1 MNNDILISILLVVLI
16 ALTAMEFFMLG
27 VYHQQKIA
35 ERSSA
40 YIDETWQTLPRETE
54 R

>member
-40 YIDETWQTLPRETE
+40 YLDRAWQTLPRETE

>member
-1 MNNDILISILLVVLI
+1 MSNDIIVSILLVVLI

-40 YIDETWQTLPRETE
+40 YIDEAWQTLPREME

>member
-1 MNNDILISILLVVLI
+1 MSNDTIISILLILLI
-16 ALTAMEFFMLG
+16 ALTAMEFFILG
-27 VYHQQKIA
+27 MWHQEKIA

-40 YIDETWQTLPRETE
+40 YIDEAWQTLPREME